1 MFMAA
6 KDAGTYRWLVLAS
19 ASKAAAEQAVRAAGI
34 DPVLVLAKG
43 DVVASPRRVRRLAR
57 ESRVN
62 AIALHVPERRR
73 LLNPQLYDYIFAVVP
88 AKIRVILE
96 DSRAGP
102 VAVGRWQS
110 LFRTIVAPGATL
122 WVATEIALA
131 IARSHLNG
139 RKATSPRP
147 RRSVTKAAVL
157 IWPGGGSSV
166 GGSVTHMAGMV
177 KGLQQCGY
185 RVGLVSTE
193 PAPPQFEIADD
204 LELIGTPRRGRLTSD
219 VESVVFNRY
228 LDRAVNNLA
237 ERLEPDFMYQ
247 RHRVFLYI
255 GASIARGLGIP
266 FVLEWNASE
275 VWTRENWGPRTPF
288 DRTLDDFAVRAERL
302 ALAGAS
308 VVAAVSTEA
317 AQMALR
323 AGADPATVVVIPN
336 GVDVQAVQ
344 QEVARDN
351 GQTGGTTIGWIGSF
365 GPWHGADILVRALQK
380 LPEVTLVMIGDG
392 PELQRCKQLAAEL
405 DLAGRIE
412 WTGSLPH
419 DLAVRTLARCD
430 LLASP
435 HLPTEGAS
443 FFGSPTK
450 LFEYMAI
457 GKPIVA
463 SNLGQIGEVLQ
474 HEVTA
479 ELVTPGDVDALAR
492 AMEKVLAMP
501 DRGRALGVRA
511 LDTARRQH
519 SWEQRAA
526 LLLDALAE
534 SKSDRRFPAS
544 TAA

>member
-1 MFMAA
+1 MAA
-6 KDAGTYRWLVLAS
+6 EDAGTHRWLVVAS
-19 ASKAAAEQAVRAAGI
+19 ASKVAAEQTVRAAGI
-34 DPVLVLAKG
+34 DPVLVLSKV
-43 DVVASPRRVRRLAR
+43 DVIASPRKVRRLAR

-73 LLNPQLYDYIFAVVP
+73 LLNPQLYDYILAVVP
-88 AKIRVILE
+88 AKIRLIFE
-96 DSRAGP
+96 DSKEEP
-102 VAVGRWQS
+102 IVVGRWQS
-110 LFRTIVAPGATL
+110 VFRTIVAP
-122 WVATEIALA
+122 VAALVVGIEVAVA
-131 IARSHLNG
+131 IARSHLQS
-139 RKATSPRP
+139 RKGTSPRP
-147 RRSVTKAAVL
+147 RRSVTKTAVL
-157 IWPGGGSSV
+157 IWPGGGSPV

-177 KGLQQCGY
+177 RGLQQCGY
-185 RVGLVSTE
+185 RVGLVSTD

-204 LELIGTPRRGRLTSD
+204 LELIRTSRRGRLTGD

-237 ERLEPDFMYQ
+237 ERIDPEFMYQ
-247 RHRVFLYI
+247 RHRVFLYR

-275 VWTRENWGPRTPF
+275 VWTRKHWGPRAPLEV
-288 DRTLDDFAVRAERL
+288 TLDDFAVRAERL

-317 AQMALR
+317 ARMALR

-336 GVDVQAVQ
+336 GVDVEAVRR
-344 QEVARDN
+344 EVALAN
-351 GQTGGTTIGWIGSF
+351 GRTSGTRIGWIGSF
-365 GPWHGADILVRALQK
+365 GPWHGADILVRALQR
-380 LPEVTLVMIGDG
+380 LPEITLVMIGDG

-405 DLAGRIE
+405 DLANRIE
-412 WTGSLPH
+412 WAGSLPH
-419 DLAVRTLARCD
+419 DRAVRTLARCD

-435 HLPTEGAS
+435 HLPTEGVS

-463 SNLGQIGEVLQ
+463 SDLGQIGEVLQ
-474 HEVTA
+474 QEVTA
-479 ELVTPGDVDALAR
+479 ELVAPGDVEALAR
-492 AMEKVLAMP
+492 GMQKILAMP
-501 DRGRALGVRA
+501 DRGTALGARA
-511 LDTARRQH
+511 LDAARRQH

-526 LLLDALAE
+526 LLLDALAGNE
-534 SKSDRRFPAS
+534 SNHRLPAS